1 MRQEKIKLI
10 LAQDH
15 SDEEAAGM
23 TGIQQASMYRNQM
36 KKQYEIDKIADGIE
50 RAEMRK
56 EHKKIFKF

>member
-1 MRQEKIKLI
+1 
-10 LAQDH
+10 
-15 SDEEAAGM
+15 
-23 TGIQQASMYRNQM
+23 M